1 MQITAENFTLLANL
15 IQTSKKILIFVG
27 KNPSVDSLAAAIFLE
42 ENLSGENKS
51 LEVIASGDIP
61 ENLKSFSEKISN
73 KATTKKLVISFNW
86 KELAVEK
93 VSYNLEGE
101 NFNFIVTP
109 RNRKIGGDEV
119 KISYQGQEEDL
130 IIVLGVST
138 LSELEYFSGSSSDK
152 PIINIGKSNKNEL
165 FGTLNF
171 VNPQADSISAIVA
184 SIFDKGNLPVKLT
197 ASGDLLILGIRSAT
211 DNFNNVLDP
220 ATFEAAAFCARL
232 KEGVEAGS
240 NLKPE
245 EELKKEANIPAD
257 WLAPKVLHSKE
268 IHN

>member
-27 KNPSVDSLAAAIFLE
+27 ENPSIDCLAAAIFLE

-51 LEVIASGDIP
+51 LEVVASGNIP
-61 ENLKSFSEKISN
+61 DSFKSFSEKISN
-73 KATTKKLVISFNW
+73 KASAKKLVISFNW

-93 VSYNLEGE
+93 VSYNLEGD

-109 RNRKIGGDEV
+109 RNRKISGEEV

-130 IIVLGVST
+130 IIVLGVSA

-152 PIINIGKSNKNEL
+152 PMINIDKSNKNEL

-171 VNPQADSISAIVA
+171 VNSQADSISAIVA
-184 SIFDKGNLPVKLT
+184 SIFEKANLPVKLAT
-197 ASGDLLILGIRSAT
+197 SGDLLILGIRSAT
-211 DNFNNVLDP
+211 NNFNNVLDP
-220 ATFEAAAFCARL
+220 ATFEAAAFGARL
-232 KEGVEAGS
+232 KERVEERD
-240 NLKPE
+240 NLKPK
-245 EELKKEANIPAD
+245 EELKEETNIPAD